1 MINIKSKYYL
11 IGLIIYFSD
20 KFENIW
26 VYDKF
31 LWSNKYS
38 INLIFLLKSCF

>member
-20 KFENIW
+20 KFENI
-26 VYDKF
+26 
-31 LWSNKYS
+31 
-38 INLIFLLKSCF
+38 